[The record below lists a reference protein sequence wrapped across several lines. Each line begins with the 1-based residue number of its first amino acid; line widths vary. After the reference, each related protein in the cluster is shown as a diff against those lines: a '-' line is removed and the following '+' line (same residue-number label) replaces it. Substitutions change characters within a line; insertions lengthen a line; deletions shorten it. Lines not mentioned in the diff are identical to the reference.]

1 MQQSSLRLAAVVA
14 LALLSSTAA
23 LAFDIQ
29 SGGSGPGAT
38 AQPYADPQMRFDPDG
53 TPRYDVDT
61 DAATRFDADGK
72 EAPNH
77 NHRPRQG
84 RDAPVRRERQRHR
97 RRRLHRARL
106 AKSPGRTD
114 DAVGLRATSRPRPR
128 SHSSRH

>member
-14 LALLSSTAA
+14 LALLSSAAA

-29 SGGSGPGAT
+29 SGSSGPGAT

-72 EAPNH
+72 EAPNGTTIGLGKAGTLQFGVSG
-77 NHRPRQG
+77 NG
-84 RDAPVRRERQRHR
+84 APP
-97 RRRLHRARL
+97 A
-106 AKSPGRTD
+106 SPSPAGTI
-114 DAVGLRATSRPRPR
+114 PRPDG
-128 SHSSRH
+128 